1 MRFIKEKD
9 NITLTDSAWNIFT
22 NILSRTPRKGFLLW
36 KVAQLF
42 IPFHRYGLSVRYPG
56 ENTILKFERTY
67 PIRRAK
73 SREETT
79 EKFGQDSKMHF
90 DWSKLGYIHVST
102 RQTPWSIQFSGATS
116 VESYKCLHNVLRLS
130 YRPPRYHFESI
141 GDGARTPF
149 VKKSRDLSRYR
160 SPIDR
165 VLSPFS
171 SFPSSTN
178 RVSLCRPFLTISF
191 RLIAA
196 RKYSDTCSLLTR
208 CNLSRKIR
216 SNRIG
221 AVLFFVIST
230 AIYNTF
236 IAIKYMV
243 WWW

>member
-1 MRFIKEKD
+1 MRFVKEKD
-9 NITLTDSAWNIFT
+9 NITLTDSARNIFS
-22 NILSRTPRKGFLLW
+22 NILFRATRKGFLLW
-36 KVAQLF
+36 KVVQLF
-42 IPFHRYGLSVRYPG
+42 IPFCRYGLSVRYPR
-56 ENTILKFERTY
+56 ENTILKFERAY

-102 RQTPWSIQFSGATS
+102 RQTPWSIQFSGATP
-116 VESYKCLHNVLRLS
+116 VESYKCFHNVLRLS

-141 GDGARTPF
+141 GDGARTSF
-149 VKKSRDLSRYR
+149 VKKSRDLSRYH

-171 SFPSSTN
+171 SLPSSTN
-178 RVSLCRPFLTISF
+178 RVSLCRPFLTIAF

-196 RKYSDTCSLLTR
+196 PKYSDTCSLLTR

-216 SNRIG
+216 SNRTG
-221 AVLFFVIST
+221 MVLFFVIST
-230 AIYNTF
+230 TIYNTF
-236 IAIKYMV
+236 MAINYMV